1 MDRIRQEDD
10 VIHDVNRT
18 TLGPY
23 SFHVFVSAAWTEL
36 HTGGMMPKGRRPLQ
50 LAGKSHFKRPLAVE
64 LKKVGVREQRKR
76 KQMHRTDEN
85 TIPEQDGV
93 EGSLLQRKTR
103 ARYHL

>member
-1 MDRIRQEDD
+1 MDHICQDDD
-10 VIHDVNRT
+10 VIHDVNKT

-50 LAGKSHFKRPLAVE
+50 LAGKSHFKRPLAAK

-76 KQMHRTDEN
+76 KQTHRNDEN
-85 TIPEQDGV
+85 SIPEQDGE
-93 EGSLLQRKTR
+93 EGSLPQRRTR